1 MPFSEAQLMTW
12 MQQYFWVFV
21 RVGGVMAIAPVLGA
35 RMVSPRIRVL
45 LSVLLTLVIA
55 PLLPV
60 SSAQMTFGGVW
71 LLTMLQQLMIGICAG
86 FVLLLVFE
94 AVVMGAELIS
104 YSMGLGFAQLADP
117 LRGVTTPV
125 LGTFLT
131 VLTTLLFIALGGHLI
146 LIEMLARS
154 FTSLPVSAGLGRDD
168 AAMLLGFGGTV
179 FSGGLQLALPV
190 VIALLVVNLAMGVIS
205 RSAPTLNLFAVGFP
219 VTLAAGLLLIHA
231 GLPAILEGTSGLLD
245 HAWEVLATLLRIR

>member
-1 MPFSEAQLMTW
+1 MEFSEAQLMAW

-45 LSVLLTLVIA
+45 LSVLLTLIIA
-55 PLLPV
+55 PLLPGAA
-60 SSAQMTFGGVW
+60 AQATFGGAW
-71 LLTMLQQLMIGICAG
+71 LLTMMQQLLIGVSAG

-94 AVVMGAELIS
+94 AVVLGAELVS

-131 VLTTLLFIALGGHLI
+131 LLTTLLFISLGGHLI

-154 FTSLPVSAGLGRDD
+154 FTTLPVAAGLGRADV
-168 AAMLLGFGGTV
+168 AMLLGFGGTV

-219 VTLAAGLLLIHA
+219 VTLAAGLMLIRA
-231 GLPAILEGTSGLLD
+231 GMPAIQEGTIALFD